1 MGESSTRQLGAAAAT
16 LAAAAVGVGL
26 GYLLARSGDRPS
38 LRDIASPYPAEDEPA
53 WLTEAAAAQQQA
65 VGSSSAAAAAP
76 SGTLFAHA
84 VSTCSRR
91 VLCVLEEAGVDF
103 AFRPVNLLLGEQRRA
118 DHLAR
123 HPFGKVPAWQG
134 ADGLAL
140 FESRAIMRHVAEGSA
155 LVPSGR
161 AERALMEQWISV
173 EYSYF
178 APSFLP
184 IYFMRVLKKMPLDEA
199 KCAEHAAALAP
210 TLDLL
215 ERRLGESAHL
225 AGPDFSLADLT
236 FLCYFAQFANCGLQ
250 PAVYQRPKLAEWWA
264 ACSSRPAW
272 KLAMSPPEV
281 LQRAVSK

>member
-161 AERALMEQWISV
+161 AERALMEQWISI
-173 EYSYF
+173 EQSYLSP
-178 APSFLP
+178 AVLP
-184 IYFMRVLKKMPLDEA
+184 IYLMRVLKKVPLDEA
-199 KCAEHAAALAP
+199 AASSRRAELAP
-210 TLDLL
+210 TLDLM
-215 ERRLGESAHL
+215 EKRLAGSAHL
-225 AGPDFSLADLT
+225 AGPSFSLADLT
-236 FLCYFAQFANCGLQ
+236 CLCLFEVFEACGLRAELEER
-250 PAVYQRPKLAEWWA
+250 PALAAWWA
-264 ACSSRPAW
+264 RCRARPTWSRVLARGAAPA
-272 KLAMSPPEV
+272 KATG
-281 LQRAVSK
+281 